1 MQSHNWLEK
10 LPYWLRAVN
19 MGRYR
24 TNLGCAARVY
34 LGPYVVQLTYHRYK
48 MSPKLIYWCVIDVSP
63 KFRLVLVIVN
73 TLFFH
78 RNEP

>member
-34 LGPYVVQLTYHRYK
+34 LGPYVVQLT
-48 MSPKLIYWCVIDVSP
+48 PKLIYWCVIDVSP
-63 KFRLVLVIVN
+63 KFRLVLVN

>member
-34 LGPYVVQLTYHRYK
+34 RGPYVVQLTYHRYK
-48 MSPKLIYWCVIDVSP
+48 NVAKVNL
-63 KFRLVLVIVN
+63 LVCN
-73 TLFFH
+73 
-78 RNEP
+78 